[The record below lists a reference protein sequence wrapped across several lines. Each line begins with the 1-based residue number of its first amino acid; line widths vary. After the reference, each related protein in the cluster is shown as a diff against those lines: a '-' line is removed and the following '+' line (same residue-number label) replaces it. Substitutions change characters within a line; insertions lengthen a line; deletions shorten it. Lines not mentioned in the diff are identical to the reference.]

1 MQDLLNLGLD
11 NSTVQQ
17 QPSGVAGS
25 IVSDPLALLD
35 DSFGSTTPAAQP
47 LSFPTVTVFEKD
59 GISITFAF
67 SKPAGQPALTDII
80 ATFNNS
86 GGSQITGFALQVSI
100 LPTFMHLQIL
110 EQSAALMPSI
120 QGKDARYALSLF
132 DA

>member
-47 LSFPTVTVFEKD
+47 LSFPPVTVFEKD

-100 LPTFMHLQIL
+100 LPTTFKSQNKVQL
-110 EQSAALMPSI
+110 
-120 QGKDARYALSLF
+120 
-132 DA
+132 